1 MPIINQIGHHTFSQI
16 YFKLNMTFRKVFKLF
31 HSNYTTISMS
41 WVTSF
46 ICYNIIF
53 VNNDNDMFYELNK
66 LVLIRNN

>member
-1 MPIINQIGHHTFSQI
+1 
-16 YFKLNMTFRKVFKLF
+16 MTFRKVFKLF

-66 LVLIRNN
+66 LVWIRNN